1 MKRFLVFL
9 CVLLFAL
16 GVGAGAE
23 ELETETETEII
34 IEEESNLETE
44 LVIIEEKE
52 PVVEESEE
60 IKTYVYE
67 DPHVTLVILYAGSE
81 EPAVKAIE
89 PAREYV
95 EFYGID
101 RDYFFYEISGEL
113 VDVEV
118 EFKGDIE
125 RIC

>member
-1 MKRFLVFL
+1 MKRFLVFF
-9 CVLLFAL
+9 CALLFAF
-16 GVGAGAE
+16 GVGSRAE
-23 ELETETETEII
+23 ELETETEII
-34 IEEESNLETE
+34 IEEKSNLETE
-44 LVIIEEKE
+44 LVIVEEKE
-52 PVVEESEE
+52 PIKEE

-67 DPHVTLVILYAGSE
+67 DPHVTLVVLYVGSE

-89 PAREYV
+89 PAQEYV
-95 EFYGID
+95 EFYGLD